1 MSLISRASFSR
12 LAGVDRKQIT
22 AGIERGTLVAG
33 RGGMVDPK
41 DPKNRA
47 YLRRHGVAP
56 VKSANEQKGEEPT
69 SVLKDLSIIA
79 KNEAYTRNQNVE
91 HARKIG
97 IYGEMR
103 DFEKRLAAFASGWKP
118 YILDLPRKTIPEIYA
133 MALKGKTVQEA
144 IAYAENETGK
154 STKAL
159 KALAQSQKLGT
170 IIP

>member
-1 MSLISRASFSR
+1 MSLISRASFAR

-33 RGGMVDPK
+33 RAGMVDPK
-41 DPKNRA
+41 EPKNRA

-56 VKSANEQKGEEPT
+56 AKSAKEQKDEEPT

-97 IYGEMR
+97 LYGEIR
-103 DFEKRLAAFASGWKP
+103 DFEKCLAAFASGWKP
-118 YILDLPRKTIPEIYA
+118 YILDLPRKIIPDIYS
-133 MALKGKTVQEA
+133 MALKGKPIQEA
-144 IAYAENETGK
+144 IAYAEKEIAA

-159 KALAQSQKLGT
+159 KALAQSQKLGS

>member
-1 MSLISRASFSR
+1 
-12 LAGVDRKQIT
+12 VDRKQIT

-33 RGGMVDPK
+33 RAGMVDPK

-56 VKSANEQKGEEPT
+56 AKSAPEQKSEDDVYQRKEE
-69 SVLKDLSIIA
+69 SIIA

-97 IYGEMR
+97 IYGETR

-118 YILDLPRKTIPEIYA
+118 YILDLPRKIIPDIYS
-133 MALKGKTVQEA
+133 MALKGKPIQEA
-144 IAYAENETGK
+144 ITHAENETAK